1 MVLRTGIIG
10 NGAWARDTH
19 APVLAAHPDVEFAG
33 VWGRDPAK
41 TDAVVSPYG
50 ATAFR
55 ELDDLLDAV
64 DAVVLTVPPTVQPDF
79 AVRAARAG
87 THLLTEKP
95 LALDLAAARRVRAEA
110 EANDVAGL
118 VFLTSCHRPEQR
130 AWMAAA
136 RERGGWHSAHASW
149 LAGLYEPGA
158 PRDPTD
164 WRQAEGALW
173 DVGPH
178 ALSVA
183 LGVLGPVREVTAAR
197 GMGDT
202 VHLVLRHEAARGPAP
217 SSTVTL
223 SLTAGLQ
230 QSLYTVVGEAGV
242 LPMPTPLSTPRTAAA
257 TAMTDLARMAATGE
271 RTHDADLRFG
281 EEIVEVL
288 TAARAALA
296 RGRTVTC
303 EEVRAEPG
311 RPAQR

>member
-1 MVLRTGIIG
+1 MVLRTGVIG

-19 APVLAAHPDVEFAG
+19 APVLAAHPDVEFVG

-41 TDAVVSPYG
+41 TEAVVSPYG
-50 ATAFR
+50 AEAFR
-55 ELDDLLDAV
+55 ELDALLDAV
-64 DAVVLTVPPTVQPDF
+64 DAVVLTVPPTVQPEL
-79 AVRAARAG
+79 AVRAAMAG
-87 THLLTEKP
+87 THMLTEKP
-95 LALDLAAARRVRAEA
+95 LALDLPGARRIRAEA
-110 EANDVAGL
+110 AAHDVAGL
-118 VFLTSCHRPEQR
+118 VFLTSRHRPEQR
-130 AWMAAA
+130 AWIAAA

-149 LAGLYEPGA
+149 LAGLYDPGA

-197 GMGDT
+197 GVGDT
-202 VHLVLRHEAARGPAP
+202 VHLVLRHETAGDLAP

-230 QSLYTVVGEAGV
+230 QSLYTVAGAGGV
-242 LPMPTPLSTPRTAAA
+242 LSMPTPLSTPRAAA
-257 TAMTDLARMAATGE
+257 AAAMTDLARMAATGE
-271 RTHDADLRFG
+271 RAHEADLRFG

-288 TAARAALA
+288 TAARSALA
-296 RGRTVTC
+296 VGRAVTC
-303 EEVRAEPG
+303 EEARATAG
-311 RPAQR
+311 A